1 MKTILTI
8 RDKDFGFD
16 FLNPPVYQE
25 RGAARAVVFD
35 KDKNIALLHVTKLH
49 YHKLPGG
56 GIEKGESVEDALKR
70 ELSEEIGCSAQS
82 IRELG
87 IVEEFRNKFS
97 LHQLSY
103 CFFAEL
109 EGEKGTP
116 HLEQGEIDDG
126 FETVWLSIKDA
137 IKILE
142 GESGVEDYEAK
153 FVQKRDLAFL
163 RQADQPQAQN
173 FS

>member
-8 RDKDFGFD
+8 RDKDFRLD
-16 FLNPPVYQE
+16 FPDPPVYKE

-35 KDKNIALLHVTKLH
+35 NEKKIALLHVMKLR

-56 GIEKGESVEDALKR
+56 GIEKGESMEDALRR
-70 ELSEEIGCSAQS
+70 EVSEEIGCS
-82 IRELG
+82 IGNVRELG
-87 IVEEFRNKFS
+87 IVEEFRNKSS

-103 CFFAEL
+103 CFLADL
-109 EGEKGTP
+109 AGEKGVP

-142 GESGVEDYEAK
+142 SEAGVEDYEGK
-153 FVQKRDLAFL
+153 FIQKRDLAFL
-163 RQADQPQAQN
+163 EQA
-173 FS
+173 SRLKV

>member
-8 RDKDFGFD
+8 RDKDFGLD
-16 FLNPPVYQE
+16 FPDPPVYQE

-35 KDKNIALLHVTKLH
+35 GDRKIALLHVTKLS

-56 GIEKGESVEDALKR
+56 GIEKGESTEDALRR
-70 ELSEEIGCSAQS
+70 EISEEIGCS
-82 IRELG
+82 IVNVRELG

-103 CFFAEL
+103 CFFADL
-109 EGEKGTP
+109 DGEKGVP
-116 HLEQGEIDDG
+116 HLEQDEIADG

-137 IKILE
+137 ITILE
-142 GESGVEDYEAK
+142 SETGVEDYEGK
-153 FVQKRDLAFL
+153 FIQMRDLSVL
-163 RQADQPQAQN
+163 RQVNELPA
-173 FS
+173 